1 MFVRMLK
8 AKLHALRVTEAEVEY
23 MGSLTLSRD
32 IISAAGI
39 LPYEE
44 VICSNFENGERWT
57 TYVIPTD
64 RPGVVGMNGP
74 VARLGKVGD
83 RIIAMSFG
91 LMSEEDARFHQ
102 PTILVFGDENQII
115 RQSQR

>member
-1 MFVRMLK
+1 MLVRMLK

-32 IISAAGI
+32 IINAAGM

-44 VICSNFENGERWT
+44 VVCSNFENGERWT
-57 TYVIPTD
+57 TYIIPTD
-64 RPGVVGMNGP
+64 CPCVVGLNGP

-83 RIIAMSFG
+83 RIIAMAFG
-91 LMSEEDARFHQ
+91 IMSEEDARIYQ
-102 PTILVFGDENQII
+102 PMIIVFGDDNQII
-115 RQSQR
+115 RKSQL